1 MLKKIRVT
9 IFFTDIEIA
18 NIVKNSGVNT
28 KLVSWAN
35 EFFKK
40 YNYELDIFPIPYSK
54 DLYEQTFILMDTDG
68 TMVPFHFLE
77 GIYKLEA
84 RSDKLSKEIIKLN
97 REKKITD
104 ELVMKQL
111 NLQQMLNEFRNQL
124 TESYLKIR
132 VQCHYKYRDDFP
144 DKNPARLV
152 VVYCR
157 SEQPQYITSGETI
170 NNAGSWSPFVVI
182 PVVGG
187 KDDLTPVKMLLNKA
201 YNTLA
206 FEIIHAAGGQV
217 RSPKGG
223 YYEGGK
229 KSIMNSDTFDLLPNN
244 IILEKKDLA
253 LLDTAIFTT

>member
-68 TMVPFHFLE
+68 TMVPLHFLE

-97 REKKITD
+97 REKKIT
-104 ELVMKQL
+104 
-111 NLQQMLNEFRNQL
+111 
-124 TESYLKIR
+124 
-132 VQCHYKYRDDFP
+132 
-144 DKNPARLV
+144 
-152 VVYCR
+152 
-157 SEQPQYITSGETI
+157 
-170 NNAGSWSPFVVI
+170 
-182 PVVGG
+182 
-187 KDDLTPVKMLLNKA
+187 
-201 YNTLA
+201 
-206 FEIIHAAGGQV
+206 
-217 RSPKGG
+217 
-223 YYEGGK
+223 
-229 KSIMNSDTFDLLPNN
+229 
-244 IILEKKDLA
+244 
-253 LLDTAIFTT
+253 

>member
-1 MLKKIRVT
+1 M
-9 IFFTDIEIA
+9 
-18 NIVKNSGVNT
+18 
-28 KLVSWAN
+28 VSWAN

-68 TMVPFHFLE
+68 TMVPLHFLE

-111 NLQQMLNEFRNQL
+111 NLQQML
-124 TESYLKIR
+124 
-132 VQCHYKYRDDFP
+132 QCHYKYRDDFP

-152 VVYCR
+152 VIYCR

-253 LLDTAIFTT
+253 LLETAIFTT